1 MRGGVTYQIS
11 LACGKDEVEFGH
23 LLNSIAFSDATGTK
37 FIWYC
42 SECNRYYSHN
52 LIRRQ
57 MVEKPVC
64 ECGRELGKSWV
75 GLQLNWSGNS
85 VEEMLGDANSLFVNE
100 LRGCASDDE
109 EQ

>member
-1 MRGGVTYQIS
+1 MSGGVTYTIS
-11 LACGKDEVEFGH
+11 LACCKDEAEFGH
-23 LLNSIAFSDATGTK
+23 LLDSIAFSDATGAK

-42 SECNRYYSHN
+42 SKCNRYYSHN

-75 GLQLNWSGNS
+75 CMQPNWSGNS
-85 VEEMLGDANSLFVNE
+85 VEETLGDAISLFANE
-100 LRGCASDDE
+100 LSGCTSDDDGE
-109 EQ
+109 